1 MLARADAVPSATEWR
16 IEAALHFAVGG
27 GRTML
32 AHQYVPYPFH
42 ITRAFHLDPQRD
54 DLATLYLQ
62 SASGGLYRGDRLLI
76 EIDVAPGAA
85 AHVTT
90 QAATVVHDTRGR
102 AAAQSTRLRVAHG
115 AFAAVTPDPLVLF
128 PGAAIQSAVDVTL
141 ARGACAI
148 LADGFACHDP
158 TGKGRSFARA
168 TLATVVRDDEGR
180 VRLSDRGAVD
190 GSTFLGAVSPAGPN
204 GAAGT
209 LLALGPGSQR
219 IDAAA
224 LERRLDAVRCIAGV
238 TCTPHEL
245 GVAVRMLAPDGGA
258 LARGLDVAFATAFE
272 ALLGFPPA
280 RRRK

>member
-1 MLARADAVPSATEWR
+1 MLARADPVPMAAERR
-16 IEAALHFAVGG
+16 IEAALHFSVGG
-27 GRTML
+27 GRTVL

-62 SASGGLYRGDRLLI
+62 SASGGLYRGDRLRI
-76 EIDVAPGAA
+76 EIDVAAGAA

-102 AAAQSTRLRVAHG
+102 AAAQSTRLRVARG

-128 PGAAIQSAVDVTL
+128 PGAAIQSAIDVTL

-180 VRLSDRGAVD
+180 VRVSDRGAVD
-190 GSTFLGAVSPAGPN
+190 GSMFLGAASPAGPCS
-204 GAAGT
+204 AAGT

-238 TCTPHEL
+238 TCTPYEL
-245 GVAVRMLAPDGGA
+245 GVAVRILAPDGGA
-258 LARGLDVAFATAFE
+258 LALGLDVAFATAFE

>member
-1 MLARADAVPSATEWR
+1 MLVRADAVPIAAEQC
-16 IEAALHFAVGG
+16 IEAALHFSVGG
-27 GRTML
+27 GRTIL
-32 AHQYVPYPFH
+32 SHQYVPYPFH
-42 ITRAFHLDPQRD
+42 VTRAFYLDQRS

-90 QAATVVHDTRGR
+90 QAATVGHDTRGR
-102 AAAQSTRLRVAHG
+102 AAAQSTRLRVARG

-128 PGAAIQSAVDVTL
+128 PGAAIRSAVDVTL
-141 ARGACAI
+141 AHGACAI

-158 TGKGRSFARA
+158 AGKGRSFARA
-168 TLATVVRDDEGR
+168 TLATVVRDEEGR
-180 VRLSDRGAVD
+180 VRVSDRGAVD
-190 GSTFLGAVSPAGPN
+190 GSTFLGAASPAGPY

-258 LARGLDVAFATAFE
+258 LALGLDVAFAIAFE